1 MKKFSKFVGL
11 AIVALVMSGVFV
23 IPKYITKPKSDKK
36 TEKKLTEKE
45 IKKGKGL
52 VSYEELSKDKNLT
65 ISQYLDIINKDKKNV
80 DKLLSE
86 KLNADEMFV
95 LSSAFN
101 MNKVMYDLLGHSS
114 FDDIEALKD
123 TDLYSLTK
131 AINKNMKL
139 AKAPIYHG
147 DLSKIKTND
156 LFVRSVLMGENF
168 FSDRK
173 EEIKQTKR
181 KIENCI
187 ILKDSEIE
195 PNMIF
200 KISLSG
206 SEITTIQVGDFL
218 KKCGY
223 KDAKPSQPFYS
234 FESKKND
241 NDDIKILEGN
251 TGELL
256 LSMIYHE
263 DYGINKNWKRFPY
276 SPDEMNAVIEY
287 LQGRFEIPELNR
299 EDFLNDRSKLKL
311 GDIVKYYNKNN
322 IATPVIRDSDLEVK
336 DYYYKDY
343 KILEQMGYTN
353 KEFTN
358 KLQMCYYKIDNGN
371 YLKYNLALNKNT
383 KIGEILEICKKDL
396 DNFEYGRFL

>member
-1 MKKFSKFVGL
+1 MKKIDKFFGL
-11 AIVALVMSGVFV
+11 AILALIMTGVFI
-23 IPKYITKPKSDKK
+23 IPKYVSKPKSDKK

-45 IKKGKGL
+45 IKNGKGL
-52 VSYEELSKDKNLT
+52 VYYEELPKDKNLT
-65 ISQYLDIINKDKKNV
+65 ISQYIDIINKDKKNA

-86 KLNADEMFV
+86 KLNADEMFAI
-95 LSSAFN
+95 SSLY
-101 MNKVMYDLLGHSS
+101 NKNQIYYNFFGKSELDN
-114 FDDIEALKD
+114 IEALKD
-123 TDLYSLTK
+123 MDLDSMSK
-131 AINKNMKL
+131 IINIKL
-139 AKAPIYHG
+139 SETPIYHG
-147 DLSKIKTND
+147 DLTKINTND
-156 LFVRSVLMGENF
+156 LFIRSVLMGENF
-168 FSDRK
+168 FSTRK
-173 EEIKQTKR
+173 EEIRETKR

-187 ILKDSEIE
+187 LLKDGNVETNTVE
-195 PNMIF
+195 
-200 KISLSG
+200 KISLR
-206 SEITTIQVGDFL
+206 TTELAYIQVGDFL
-218 KKCGY
+218 RKCGY
-223 KDAKPSQPFYS
+223 KDVKPSQPFYS
-234 FESKKND
+234 FDSKRND

-276 SPDEMNAVIEY
+276 SPDEMSAVVEY
-287 LQGRFEIPELNR
+287 LKGGFEIPELNR
-299 EDFLNDRSKLKL
+299 KDFLNDRSKLKL

-343 KILEQMGYTN
+343 KILEKMGYTN

-358 KLQMCYYKIDNGN
+358 KLQMCYYKIDNSN
-371 YLKYNLALNKNT
+371 YLKYNLALSKNT